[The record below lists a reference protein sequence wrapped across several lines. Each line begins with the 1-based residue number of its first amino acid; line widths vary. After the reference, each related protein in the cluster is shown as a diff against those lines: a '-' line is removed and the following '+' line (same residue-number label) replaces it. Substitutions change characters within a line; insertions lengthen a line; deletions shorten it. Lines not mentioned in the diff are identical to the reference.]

1 MKRKK
6 IDTEPPSAFQSIWMQ
21 AKCNGG
27 TAMIEDRDRG
37 REYPAWP
44 WPTSTWLQKRLEQ
57 IRKKR

>member
-1 MKRKK
+1 MRKRK
-6 IDTEPPSAFQSIWMQ
+6 IDITRPSDFQSVWQQ
-21 AKCNGG
+21 ARVNGG